1 MVSRGQEKP
10 DSLIKVTQAGPRT
23 QTSGYR
29 GLPHSAPPGQGAVS
43 PAALPQ
49 CRTER
54 AVHTH
59 SVTRGLTRCRL
70 LSPKPA
76 QFTRLGYK
84 HLESR
89 EVRKSRYK
97 IMLRVA
103 EAVGGRWASG
113 ACVTKLLAGSLPP
126 QHTTWSPVTFSPRHK
141 EAQVGRNP
149 SQKPARLGPAPPPTR
164 SCR

>member
-1 MVSRGQEKP
+1 M
-10 DSLIKVTQAGPRT
+10 IKVTQAGPRT

-49 CRTER
+49 CRTEQ
-54 AVHTH
+54 AIHTH
-59 SVTRGLTRCRL
+59 SVTRGLTSCLL

-76 QFTRLGYK
+76 QFTSLGYK

-97 IMLRVA
+97 IMLRVRRGCRWMLGLGGLCH
-103 EAVGGRWASG
+103 EAAGR
-113 ACVTKLLAGSLPP
+113 
-126 QHTTWSPVTFSPRHK
+126 Q
-141 EAQVGRNP
+141 
-149 SQKPARLGPAPPPTR
+149 PAPPAHNVVTSNVLSKAQGGTSRPQPKPEASPTWPSASTHALLQVGLWSKLR
-164 SCR
+164 